1 MIIND
6 LDDYY
11 IVFDTKN
18 RNTELDTLIINI
30 FSNNLNFNTMKR
42 FILMLAVVMLAVL
55 GVNAQTE
62 KTLKGKLTNV
72 QMNNNNY
79 ADVEGVTFILT
90 DNGDGTGTLESEEPI
105 GPIGKMPGAI
115 NVNMAVAIDS
125 KGGLSAK
132 EDSKAGVLDLN
143 IGGPVTLYTTSLTG
157 DTTTFVLKTKALSV
171 FGKAIF
177 NASVTFVAE

>member
-1 MIIND
+1 
-6 LDDYY
+6 
-11 IVFDTKN
+11 
-18 RNTELDTLIINI
+18 
-30 FSNNLNFNTMKR
+30 MKR

-143 IGGPVTLYTTSLTG
+143 IGGSVTLYTTSLAG

>member
-1 MIIND
+1 
-6 LDDYY
+6 
-11 IVFDTKN
+11 
-18 RNTELDTLIINI
+18 
-30 FSNNLNFNTMKR
+30 MKR

-105 GPIGKMPGAI
+105 GPIGKCL
-115 NVNMAVAIDS
+115 V
-125 KGGLSAK
+125 LSM
-132 EDSKAGVLDLN
+132 LIWL
-143 IGGPVTLYTTSLTG
+143 
-157 DTTTFVLKTKALSV
+157 
-171 FGKAIF
+171 
-177 NASVTFVAE
+177 